1 MRVLF
6 TACASPPHY
15 YPLVPLAWALR
26 NEGHE
31 VRIAATPGLV
41 DTVASSGLTVVQVGA
56 DTDLFEVT
64 RQQMELDKD
73 AEVNPAV
80 WRELR
85 KGKGPRALRI
95 FLDAAEAM
103 IDDAVDFAR
112 AWRPDLVV
120 HGPTTYAGP
129 VTAAVLGVPNVRIP
143 MCPDVEFR
151 AAAYERDLLA
161 PLSARFG
168 GGEVTPLGTLTVDP
182 CPASMQTPSN
192 YPRQLVRYIPY
203 NGPGE
208 MEHWLL
214 EPPAGRRVA
223 VTWGTSLAKI
233 NPNLV
238 LAGPMIRALADAD
251 TEVVAAIAP
260 SHRALLGPV
269 PDRVRIVE
277 QLPLHMLLPTCDAI
291 VHQGG
296 NGTTMTSVVCGTP
309 QLIVPQ
315 FPDQAFVAAHVGKT
329 GAGVVLN
336 PEDASPA
343 AVRDTVTALIEPE
356 GTAAKAAAALRDEAA
371 AHPAP
376 TEVVSVLE
384 KLASPFAAPDPA
396 GQPSAAKTSA

>member
-1 MRVLF
+1 MRVLI

-41 DTVASSGLTVVQVGA
+41 DTVVSSGLTVVQVGQE
-56 DTDLFEVT
+56 TDFIEVT
-64 RQQMELDKD
+64 RQQMELAQD
-73 AEVNPAV
+73 AEVTPAL
-80 WRELR
+80 WQELR

-95 FLDAAEAM
+95 FLGLAEAM
-103 IDDAVDFAR
+103 IDDTIEFAR

-129 VTAAVLGVPNVRIP
+129 VTAAVLGVPNVRVP

-151 AAAYERDLLA
+151 AADYERDLLA

-168 GGEVTPLGTLTVDP
+168 GGEVTPLGTLTADA
-182 CPASMQTPSN
+182 CPASMQAPSD

-208 MEHWLL
+208 MPHWLL
-214 EPPAGRRVA
+214 EPPARRRVA
-223 VTWGTSLAKI
+223 ITWGTTLAKI

-238 LAGPMIRALADAD
+238 LAGPMIRALDEVDA
-251 TEVVAAIAP
+251 EIVVAIAP
-260 SHRALLGPV
+260 GHRPLLGPV
-269 PDRVRIVE
+269 PDGVRVVE

-291 VHQGG
+291 IHQGG
-296 NGTTMTSVVCGTP
+296 NGTTMTSVACGTP

-315 FPDQAFVAAHVGKT
+315 FPDQAFVAAHVSKT
-329 GAGVVLN
+329 GAAVVVN
-336 PEDASPA
+336 PEDAGSA
-343 AVRDTVTALIEPE
+343 VVRDTVTALIDPD
-356 GTAAKAAAALRDEAA
+356 GPALKAAVALRDEAA

-376 TEVVSVLE
+376 TEVVGVLE
-384 KLASPFAAPDPA
+384 KLAGSFPASGPTATAAA
-396 GQPSAAKTSA
+396 TRA